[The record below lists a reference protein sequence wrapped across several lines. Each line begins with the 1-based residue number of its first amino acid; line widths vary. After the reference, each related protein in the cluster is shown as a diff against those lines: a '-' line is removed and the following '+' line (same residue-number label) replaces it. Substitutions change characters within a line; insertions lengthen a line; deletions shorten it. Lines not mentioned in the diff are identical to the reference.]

1 MKNCRIVEFK
11 YDNGDTEYKIE
22 NRVLRTNFFGKK
34 YYEWVPFQ
42 YDFYFD
48 RLIVGSTGTRWSARR
63 RHGWKH
69 TTFNSLEEAEHA
81 LPQFEAEFNE
91 LNKPNPKLLSK
102 TAIGGEESEIY
113 HEQKF
118 QNFLDILWR
127 TTVILFFAVMIAY
140 GIVSLSF

>member
-1 MKNCRIVEFK
+1 MKKCRIVEFK

-34 YYEWVPFQ
+34 YYEWVLFQ
-42 YDFYFD
+42 
-48 RLIVGSTGTRWSARR
+48 WSDRR

-69 TTFNSLEEAEHA
+69 TTFNYLEEAEHA
-81 LPQFEAEFNE
+81 LPQFEAEFNK

-102 TAIGGEESEIY
+102 TAIGGKESEIY

-127 TTVILFFAVMIAY
+127 TTVILFLAVMIAY

>member
-34 YYEWVPFQ
+34 HYEWVPFEH
-42 YDFYFD
+42 DFYFD
-48 RLIVGSTGTRWSARR
+48 RLIVSDSGQRWNSRR
-63 RHGWKH
+63 QHGWKH

-81 LPQFEAEFNE
+81 LPQFEKAFVVYS
-91 LNKPNPKLLSK
+91 KPNPKLISK
-102 TAIGGEESEIY
+102 TAIGGDEIEILRES
-113 HEQKF
+113 KF

-127 TTVILFFAVMIAY
+127 TTLILFFVGLIVV
-140 GIVSLSF
+140 GIVSQSC